1 MSKKKPT
8 IKDVEKYC
16 NENGYYIGEH
26 WFPNKP
32 IAKIMGKEELKE
44 IINMVYHNH
53 LTVDYATELIF
64 IQLEKADLI
73 IEKDELIKVLKNQVN
88 QNEDE

>member
-1 MSKKKPT
+1 MS
-8 IKDVEKYC
+8 
-16 NENGYYIGEH
+16 
-26 WFPNKP
+26 
-32 IAKIMGKEELKE
+32 KEELKE

-73 IEKDELIKVLKNQVN
+73 IEKYELIKVLVKQLNQT
-88 QNEDE
+88 EDEK